1 MEPSFPLGGFFRGR
15 AAIESHFVTEASSI
29 TSASEARF
37 SEYRFRFITPDL
49 AFVDTMLT
57 LKNVQG
63 PGGSVQPTVSIVIA
77 FTAIRQG
84 DRWSIQDE
92 RAHFAGH
99 AAP

>member
-1 MEPSFPLGGFFRGR
+1 
-15 AAIESHFVTEASSI
+15 
-29 TSASEARF
+29 
-37 SEYRFRFITPDL
+37 
-49 AFVDTMLT
+49 MLT

-77 FTAIRQG
+77 FTAIRHG